1 MRPIPLHTRTNSRQ
15 VARLPTGGAGYPA
28 PSTTVSKTNM
38 TKSKA
43 VRRAKSDSPNG
54 SYMDTVISFYDRQT
68 RLAIEEGNLNAAG
81 MFELG
86 MLAIVICDQLGVDI
100 ERSAKSPILRKSV
113 RAIVKS
119 TESTIQKRSPK
130 HRQTRRASK
139 TRIP

>member
-1 MRPIPLHTRTNSRQ
+1 
-15 VARLPTGGAGYPA
+15 
-28 PSTTVSKTNM
+28 
-38 TKSKA
+38 
-43 VRRAKSDSPNG
+43 
-54 SYMDTVISFYDRQT
+54 MDTVISFYDRQT